1 LEILTENAR
10 ISLFYVEIMDIFTK
24 LFGGAAKVKIM
35 KLFLMN
41 EGAAY
46 DNKEISERAK
56 VRPSSVRRELS
67 TLDKMKLIRRRTY
80 FKEQAGKAKK
90 RRTHGWSLNADFPY
104 LKELQNLLVNIT
116 PLNAQDI
123 TARLSRC
130 GKLKLVIIAGVFI
143 QDPDSRIDLMIVG
156 DNMRVGILENA
167 IKILESEIGRE
178 LRYTLFDAAEFKYR
192 LGIYDKLVRDV
203 LDYSH
208 EVILDR
214 LGMHY
219 GR

>member
-1 LEILTENAR
+1 ME
-10 ISLFYVEIMDIFTK
+10 IFTK

-41 EGAAY
+41 EGSAF

-56 VRPSSVRRELS
+56 VRPSSVRREVT
-67 TLDKMKLIRRRTY
+67 TLEKMLLIKRKAY
-80 FKEQAGKAKK
+80 LKEQPGKARK
-90 RRTHGWSLNADFPY
+90 RRVSGWGLNTEFPY

-116 PLNAQDI
+116 PLRPQEI
-123 TARLSRC
+123 MSRLSRC

-143 QDPDSRIDLMIVG
+143 QDPDSRIDLLIIG
-156 DNMRVGILENA
+156 DQMRSGQLENS

-178 LRYTLFDAAEFKYR
+178 LRWAVFDSAEFKYR

-203 LDYSH
+203 LDYPH
-208 EVILDR
+208 QVIVDR